1 MHIVEIVYWW
11 EDGSWIG
18 NIQEFPANWTQGDSL
33 EDLESHLLDLC
44 TNLTS
49 DALLGIRK
57 VADIAIA

>member
-18 NIQEFPANWTQGDSL
+18 NIQEFPGYWTQGDTL
-33 EDLESHLLDLC
+33 KDLESRFRDLY
-44 TNLTS
+44 TDLTLG
-49 DALLGIRK
+49 ALSGVPR